1 MMDEERNPYENNSI
15 DIPDFVEDKKEES
28 SSIDMSIFK
37 KEDDLFADLEDDD
50 EDLEENDI
58 KPSKK
63 NAVVIILAVLA
74 ALLLAVSIVSII
86 SKANADKKVAELTTE
101 VEALKTKVTKYET
114 TITAINQELA
124 SKEEELKKLKESST
138 ATDKKD
144 DNNSSSSSS
153 DSGSSSTAQD
163 GDYHV
168 TGSEGVNLRKEPNM
182 DAEIVGSLE
191 AGKYFEG
198 YGEEKDSAGNLWVK
212 TYEEY
217 YACMKLADGT
227 VLIESK

>member
-50 EDLEENDI
+50 EDLEESDN

-86 SKANADKKVAELTTE
+86 GKANADKKVAELTTE
-101 VEALKTKVTKYET
+101 VETLKTKVTKYET

-124 SKEEELKKLKESST
+124 SKEEELNKLKNST
-138 ATDKKD
+138 TTTTDNKD
-144 DNNSSSSSS
+144 DNNNSSSSQ
-153 DSGSSSTAQD
+153 GSSSTAQD

-212 TYEEY
+212 TYEGY